1 MERNQLPLLVTTATI
16 MAAKMEQPMTPSI
29 KRMIKL
35 LTLEEQSL
43 VDKEGVIQLEQ
54 RVLTDLS
61 FDFNYPS
68 PLPFLERFM
77 RLCELHKDEEI
88 CEQAVE
94 LLKIASSRI
103 VFLDFRPSNIAA
115 SALILS
121 LCLYELAK

>member
-1 MERNQLPLLVTTATI
+1 VKRILELCKEKGYRKETHFLAVSIFDRFLAIHHQWMERDQLPLLVTTATI

-35 LTLEEQSL
+35 LSLEEQSL

-77 RLCELHKDEEI
+77 RLCELHKD
-88 CEQAVE
+88 
-94 LLKIASSRI
+94 
-103 VFLDFRPSNIAA
+103 
-115 SALILS
+115 
-121 LCLYELAK
+121 